1 MRNRILIVDNDEKVL
16 IELER
21 ALEQAGYETET
32 AWDLPEGLDV
42 LADGR
47 FHLLLVG
54 DHPPELNCERV
65 LRVLARE
72 GVEVPVVVM
81 HTRPRHPFAEAFIAH
96 LGAAGVVCKWNQE
109 EVLSTV
115 RRCLGV
121 PPQAVKYPKGRAAQA
136 S

>member
-21 ALEQAGYETET
+21 SLEQAGYETET
-32 AWDLPEGLDV
+32 AWNLPEGIDA

-72 GVEVPVVVM
+72 GLDIPVIVM

-96 LGAAGVVCKWNQE
+96 LGAAGVVCKWDE
-109 EVLSTV
+109 EDVVSTV

-121 PPQAVKYPKGRAAQA
+121 PPQSMKPPAGRAAEA